1 MMKTVGIFVHV
12 VCVVL
17 VGAALSG
24 CASIHNDPINL
35 PLEASASARLLEAEN
50 INYEDDLLIALS
62 FSGGGTRAAAFS
74 HGVLTEMD
82 GARVRRGSASLLD
95 RVDFVSGV
103 SGGSVT

>member
-1 MMKTVGIFVHV
+1 MMKTVGAFVRV
-12 VCVVL
+12 LCVVL
-17 VGAALSG
+17 MAVALSG
-24 CASIHNDPINL
+24 CASIHNNPINL
-35 PLEASASARLLEAEN
+35 PLDAIASAHASEPGHEN

-82 GARVRRGSASLLD
+82 GARMRRGSVSLLD

-103 SGGSVT
+103 S